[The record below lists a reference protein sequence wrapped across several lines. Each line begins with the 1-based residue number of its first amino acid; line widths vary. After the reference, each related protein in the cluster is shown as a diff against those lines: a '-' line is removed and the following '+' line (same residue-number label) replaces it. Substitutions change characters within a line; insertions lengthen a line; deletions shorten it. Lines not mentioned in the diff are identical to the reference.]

1 MLESSRGVR
10 AGPMNE
16 RRPMDRVAGRAQGF
30 SLTELLAVM
39 ALLGI
44 AIAIGIPIVNEQVRI
59 AEVRAAADDLALH
72 LRAARM
78 IAVTQRR
85 TVEFKVNVDPTNSFT
100 YERTEGVW
108 KEFSTPDRVKISD
121 ASDRS
126 ILFKR
131 NGSVDAASSVV
142 LESVISGARER
153 WTATVNTMGL
163 ATLVHERVN

>member
-1 MLESSRGVR
+1 
-10 AGPMNE
+10 MN
-16 RRPMDRVAGRAQGF
+16 RVSGRAEGF
-30 SLTELLAVM
+30 SLPELLAVM

-59 AEVRAAADDLALH
+59 AEVRAAADELALH

-85 TVEFKVNVDPTNSFT
+85 TVTFTVNVDDASVDPNTISYDRTNGDTRKFKLP
-100 YERTEGVW
+100 G
-108 KEFSTPDRVKISD
+108 PVKISG
-121 ASDRS
+121 ASDRT

-131 NGSVDAASSVV
+131 NGSVDAASSVI
-142 LESVISGARER
+142 LESVVSGARER
-153 WTATVNTMGL
+153 WTANVNTVGL